1 MRRALGLKVAALLV
15 LAGFLCATLPDRFVD
30 LTLLSPGTAVALI
43 PPAGPGFDARAGR
56 AAGVVIG
63 EWLVERIAPDTY
75 ALGEPA
81 AAPDNYEYLLIG
93 RQRALL
99 IDAGM
104 TARPIAAVLVRLTT
118 KPVTVIPTHLHYDHV
133 NGINNFRSIALIDLA
148 ETRRL
153 ARGDVVTPG
162 RYRYEGASTF
172 GFHVTEWVK
181 PGNMIDLG
189 GRQVTVLSTPGHTM
203 TSAAMLDSA
212 TRALFTGDFIYPT
225 SQYLFMSD
233 SSLSTYRATADH
245 LLATLPAATRL
256 YGAHC
261 CRNDAPPHAPWL
273 DMSDLRD
280 VRDTVVAVERG
291 AADGRGW
298 PLSRYPVNARMTL
311 LTFYPLANR

>member
-1 MRRALGLKVAALLV
+1 MVAALLV
-15 LAGFLCATLPDRFVD
+15 LAGFVCATLPDRFVD
-30 LTLLSPGTAVALI
+30 LALLSPGTASALI

-63 EWLVERIAPDTY
+63 HWLVERIAPDTY

-104 TARPIAAVLVRLTT
+104 TGRPITGVLARLTA

-133 NGINNFRSIALIDLA
+133 NGINNFRSVALIDLP

-153 ARGDVVTPG
+153 AQGDIVTPG
-162 RYRYEGASTF
+162 RYRYEGSSTF
-172 GFHVTEWVK
+172 RFRVTEWVQ
-181 PGNMIDLG
+181 PGTMIDLG
-189 GRQVTVLSTPGHTM
+189 GRQVTLLATPGHTM
-203 TSAAMLDSA
+203 SSAAMLDSA
-212 TRALFTGDFIYPT
+212 TQAMFTGDFIYPT

-245 LLATLPAATRL
+245 LLAALPAATRL

-261 CRNDAPPHAPWL
+261 CRNDAPPRAPWL
-273 DMSDLRD
+273 DMSDLRE
-280 VRDTVVAVERG
+280 VRDTVVTIEAG
-291 AADGRGW
+291 TAKGHGW
-298 PLSRYPVNARMTL
+298 PLARYPVNARMTL